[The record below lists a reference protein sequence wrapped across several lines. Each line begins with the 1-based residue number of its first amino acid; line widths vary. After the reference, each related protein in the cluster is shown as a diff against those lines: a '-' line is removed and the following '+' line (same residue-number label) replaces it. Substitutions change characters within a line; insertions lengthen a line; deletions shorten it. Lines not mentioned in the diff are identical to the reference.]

1 VQAGFF
7 QVPDW
12 FSTENQGGGIAVA
25 DLKGDGTQDLVVFM
39 IDHPGGQNRGVYRVG
54 RSLDASGNVTGGWT
68 GWIDV
73 PDWFSTDNQGGGIAI
88 ADLKGDGT
96 KDLIVFMI
104 DNPPGQNRGV
114 YQVGH
119 GLDANGNVTG
129 GWTGWIDVPNWFSWE
144 NQGGG
149 IAVADLS
156 GDGKQD
162 LVVFMIDNPPG
173 LNRGI
178 YQVGPSLDANGNVTG
193 AWTGWIDVP
202 DWFSWENQG
211 AGVAVVDRG
220 TERDLAVFAIDNPVG
235 QNQAFYRILPSVNVN
250 GTSAAAWSSWLGVP
264 DWFSW
269 ENQGGSIASVL
280 TAGQHE
286 LAVLMVD
293 NPPGQNSGLYR
304 FLPLDPD
311 PGTQGSWEVL
321 PYHSG
326 VLAIHAAVL
335 RSGKVMFFAGS
346 GNNQVRV
353 ASPDYGD
360 VAKGIYTSVTWD
372 PAAPAAGGANF
383 FHPDTITGPDHKPFD
398 FFCGGDTFLPDGTL
412 LSAGGNLVYPGKG
425 RPDAVGFD
433 PTAQQWHHLG
443 RMQQGRWYPT
453 LLPLADG
460 RVLAVSGLN
469 ENGTLNTTFEI
480 YDPGTDSW
488 HNVPVPQGGLF
499 FGMPLYAHLFLLR
512 SGLVFFSGGRMD
524 DPNPQGPVLMDLT
537 TNPVTITG
545 VPGLG
550 DPATRDQSASVL
562 LPPAQDQRVMILG
575 GGPADASNAT
585 GSTAIVDLRSANPV
599 YAPAAPMSLPR
610 MHLNAVLLPDHT
622 VFVSGGAL
630 SREDRVVA
638 RLQSEIYD
646 PATSTWRIG
655 ATASVVRMYHSIA
668 LLLPDGR
675 VVTAGGNPPPYG
687 HQVPWEPPDPNE
699 EMRLEV
705 YSPPYLFAG
714 PRPVVSAAPAEWKYG
729 QNITISS
736 PQAGNIK
743 WASIIRPGVTTH
755 SFDNSQRLVDLVIN
769 AQAGGQI
776 SAATPPDATLAPPGW
791 YMLFLIDST
800 GVPSVATWIHLTA

>member
-1 VQAGFF
+1 MQAGFF

-96 KDLIVFMI
+96 KDLVVFMI
-104 DNPPGQNRGV
+104 DNPPGKNRGV

-235 QNQAFYRILPSVNVN
+235 QNQAFYRILPSVDVN
-250 GTSAAAWSSWLGVP
+250 GTSKAAWSSWLGVP

-269 ENQGGSIASVL
+269 ENQGGSIAPVL

-286 LAVLMVD
+286 LAVLMID

-353 ASPDYGD
+353 ASPDYGN

-412 LSAGGNLVYPGKG
+412 LSAGGNLAYPGKG

-443 RMQQGRWYPT
+443 HMQQGRWYPT

-562 LPPAQDQRVMILG
+562 LPPAQDQRVMIFG

-585 GSTAIVDLRSANPV
+585 GSTAIVDLKAANPV
-599 YAPAAPMSLPR
+599 YAPALR
-610 MHLNAVLLPDHT
+610 
-622 VFVSGGAL
+622 
-630 SREDRVVA
+630 
-638 RLQSEIYD
+638 
-646 PATSTWRIG
+646 
-655 ATASVVRMYHSIA
+655 
-668 LLLPDGR
+668 
-675 VVTAGGNPPPYG
+675 
-687 HQVPWEPPDPNE
+687 
-699 EMRLEV
+699 
-705 YSPPYLFAG
+705 
-714 PRPVVSAAPAEWKYG
+714 
-729 QNITISS
+729 
-736 PQAGNIK
+736 
-743 WASIIRPGVTTH
+743 
-755 SFDNSQRLVDLVIN
+755 
-769 AQAGGQI
+769 
-776 SAATPPDATLAPPGW
+776 
-791 YMLFLIDST
+791 
-800 GVPSVATWIHLTA
+800 

>member
-1 VQAGFF
+1 MQAGFL

-12 FSTENQGGGIAVA
+12 FSTENEGVGIAVADLSGNGTQDLVVFMIDNPPGQDRGLYQVGRSLDADGNVTGGWTGWADVPNWFSTDNQGGGIAVA
-25 DLKGDGTQDLVVFM
+25 DLNGDGTQDLVVFM
-39 IDHPGGQNRGVYRVG
+39 ID
-54 RSLDASGNVTGGWT
+54 
-68 GWIDV
+68 
-73 PDWFSTDNQGGGIAI
+73 
-88 ADLKGDGT
+88 
-96 KDLIVFMI
+96 
-104 DNPPGQNRGV
+104 NPPGQNRGL
-114 YQVGH
+114 YQVGRS
-119 GLDANGNVTG
+119 LDADGKVTG

-149 IAVADLS
+149 IALADLN
-156 GDGKQD
+156 GDGTHD

-173 LNRGI
+173 LNRGV
-178 YQVGPSLDANGNVTG
+178 YQVGRSLDAQGNATG
-193 AWTGWIDVP
+193 GWTGWIDVP
-202 DWFSWENQG
+202 EWFSWENQG
-211 AGVAVVDRG
+211 GGVAVVNRG
-220 TERDLAVFAIDNPVG
+220 AENDLVVFAIDNPPG
-235 QNQAFYRILPSVNVN
+235 QNQAFNRILPGVTAD
-250 GTSAAAWSSWLGVP
+250 GTSKQDWSSWLGVP
-264 DWFSW
+264 NWFSW
-269 ENQGGSIASVL
+269 ENQGGSIAPRV
-280 TAGQHE
+280 TGGQHE
-286 LAVLMVD
+286 LAVIMVD
-293 NPPGQNSGLYR
+293 NPPGQNAGLYR

-311 PGTQGSWEVL
+311 PPTQGQWEVL

-346 GNNQVRV
+346 GNNQVRA
-353 ASPDYGD
+353 ASPDYGN

-398 FFCGGDTFLPDGTL
+398 YFCGGDTSLPDGTL

-433 PTAQQWHHLG
+433 PVTQQWHHLAP
-443 RMQQGRWYPT
+443 MQQGRWYPT

-480 YDPGTDSW
+480 YTPGTDSW
-488 HNVPVPQGGLF
+488 HDLPVPQGGLF
-499 FGMPLYAHLFLLR
+499 FGLPLYAHLFLLR
-512 SGLVFFSGGRMD
+512 NGLVFFSGGRMD
-524 DPNPQGPVLMDLT
+524 DPNVQGPVLMDLT
-537 TNPVTITG
+537 TNPVTMTF

-550 DPATRDQSASVL
+550 DPASRDQSASVL
-562 LPPAQDQRVMILG
+562 LPPAQDQKVMILG
-575 GGPADASNAT
+575 GGPGDASNAT
-585 GSTAIVDLRSANPV
+585 GSTAIADLTAANPA
-599 YAPAAPMSLPR
+599 YAAAAPMSLPR

-630 SREDRVVA
+630 SRENRLGA

-646 PATSTWRIG
+646 PATDTWKAG

-675 VVTAGGNPPPYG
+675 VISAGGNPPPYG
-687 HQVPWEPPDPNE
+687 NQVPWEPPNPNE

-714 PRPVVSAAPAEWKYG
+714 PRPVITAAPAEWKYG
-729 QNITISS
+729 QDITIST

-755 SFDNSQRLVDLVIN
+755 SFDNSQRLVDLAIS

-776 SAATPPDATLAPPGW
+776 QAAAPAQATIAAPGW
-791 YMLFLIDST
+791 YMLFITDNT
-800 GVPSVATWIHLTA
+800 GVPSVATWIHLSA